1 MIARGIP
8 MYLKRK
14 CGKVI
19 SDWFQ
24 SGTKQALLVKGA
36 RQVGKTRLIR
46 EVLKSEGADFF
57 EINLIETPAA
67 VKVLEQAA
75 SVDELAIG
83 LSTLKKGKLQKG
95 KTVIFIDEVQ
105 KYKEM
110 VTKIKFLVDD
120 GSFRYIL
127 SGSLLG
133 IELTNLESAPV
144 GYMSVLEMFPLDFEE
159 FLQTT
164 NIDQKIFQNLREAF
178 MERKPVMDAVN
189 DKMLDLFA
197 RYLAIGGMPQ
207 AVAAFAESRNVND
220 AMQIHS
226 DIQKLYKMD
235 FTQYEAED
243 KRLLINAAYDLIPS
257 ELLKQNKRYV
267 VSDLKN
273 GLHFERVENTF
284 LWLKN
289 SGVAL
294 PAFNSS
300 EPRIPLKLN
309 EKKNL
314 FKLYFADVGLLTSEY
329 GMATKN
335 MLITKDERL
344 NAGGIY
350 ENAVAQELVSKGFN
364 LYYYNSNRLGELD
377 FVIERD
383 GRALPIEVKS
393 GKDYTIHSAMT
404 NCLNNKEYN
413 MDEGIVFANCNVS
426 KKDKITYLPIYM
438 AMFLE
443 NDNSSAPLA
452 DIVF

>member
-1 MIARGIP
+1 

-19 SDWFQ
+19 SDWLQ

-67 VKVLEQAA
+67 VKVLEQAS

-120 GSFRYIL
+120 GNFRYIL

-133 IELTNLESAPV
+133 IELTNLESVPV

-220 AMQIHS
+220 AMQIHA

-235 FTQYEAED
+235 FTQYEAGD
-243 KRLLINAAYDLIPS
+243 KRLLISAAYDLIPS

-294 PAFNSS
+294 SAFNSS

-314 FKLYFADVGLLTSEY
+314 FKLYFSDVGLLTSEY

-335 MLITKDERL
+335 MLITKDQSL

-383 GRALPIEVKS
+383 GKALPIEVKS

-404 NCLNNKEYN
+404 NCLNNTEYN
-413 MDEGIVFANCNVS
+413 MDEGIVLANCNVS
-426 KKDKITYLPIYM
+426 KKDKITYLPVYM